1 MGTAVRFQDEDSGK
15 EHQLTLAYPHEM
27 GNGEGKI
34 PILAFAGSTL
44 LGLSAGES
52 IEWPVRG
59 RKNLHLKIISVQR
72 QK

>member
-1 MGTAVRFQDEDSGK
+1 MGDGED
-15 EHQLTLAYPHEM
+15 
-27 GNGEGKI
+27 KI
-34 PILAFAGSTL
+34 PILASTGSL
-44 LGLSAGES
+44 LLSLSA